1 MTEMHYWSI
10 RELSQ
15 RIRRGEISPV
25 AVVRTL
31 LDRIEA
37 LDGRLHSYIT
47 VMGDQSLARA
57 RIAEE
62 ELRRGQWRGPLHGV
76 PLAAKDLFY
85 TKDAPT
91 TAGMSIYH
99 NFTPDHDATVIERL
113 YGAGAIILGK
123 LTLTEGA
130 YTNNNPMYPVPI
142 NPWNADYWAGTSSS
156 GSGVATA
163 TGLAYGA
170 LSTDTGGSIR
180 FPSACNNVT
189 GIKPTWGRVSRHGVF
204 TLSHSLD
211 HVGPFARSAEDAA
224 AMLNVIAGPDDQD
237 PTSLRANVPD
247 YLAAT
252 RRGVRGLRI
261 GVDDAFISTRT
272 HPEVVAAVEAA
283 GKIMQ
288 GLGSRIR
295 PVSFPSPYDALRGW
309 FHICGA
315 ETARVHAATYPS
327 RAAEYDAGMIGLI
340 EHGRTVSAEVV
351 ANAWVERLEFSGRLA
366 AAFEDVDVMLIP
378 TMTTPTPTLPELAAF
393 GADDDVLLQMIRY
406 TAPFDLSGHPTIV
419 LPAGFSSAGV
429 PISMQFVGKHV
440 SEDVLCAAGHAFQQ
454 ATDWH
459 LRRPVA

>member
-1 MTEMHYWSI
+1 MTELHYWSI
-10 RELSQ
+10 QSLSEK
-15 RIRRGEISPV
+15 IRRGEISPV
-25 AVVRTL
+25 EVVRTM
-31 LDRIEA
+31 LDRIAA
-37 LDGRLHSYIT
+37 LDGKLHSYIT
-47 VMGDQSLARA
+47 VMRDQSLARA

-91 TAGMSIYH
+91 TAGMSIYRD
-99 NFTPDHDATVIERL
+99 FTPDYDATVVDRL
-113 YGAGAIILGK
+113 YRAGAILLGK

-130 YTNNNPMYPVPI
+130 YTNNHPMYPVPI
-142 NPWNADYWAGTSSS
+142 NPWNAEYWAGTSSS

-163 TGLAYGA
+163 AGLAYGA

-211 HVGPFARSAEDAA
+211 HVGPFARNVEDAA
-224 AMLNVIAGPDDQD
+224 VMLGVIAGPDDAD
-237 PTSLRANVPD
+237 PTSLRADVPD
-247 YLAAT
+247 YLTAA

-261 GVDDAFISTRT
+261 GVDESFICSNT
-272 HPEVVAAVEAA
+272 HPEVVAAVESARL
-283 GKIMQ
+283 IME
-288 GLGSRIR
+288 GLGAKLCPI
-295 PVSFPSPYDALRGW
+295 SFPSPYDALRGW

-327 RAAEYDAGMIGLI
+327 RAADYDAGMVGLL

-351 ANAWVERLEFSGRLA
+351 ADAWVKRLEFSGRLA
-366 AAFEDVDVMLIP
+366 AAFEDIDVMLIP

-406 TAPFDLSGHPTIV
+406 TAPFDLAGNPTIV
-419 LPAGFSSAGV
+419 LPAGFSSTGV
-429 PISMQFVGKHV
+429 PISMQFVARHV
-440 SEDVLCAAGHAFQQ
+440 REDVLCAAGQAFQH

-459 LRRPVA
+459 LRRPIA

>member
-1 MTEMHYWSI
+1 MTELHYWSI
-10 RELSQ
+10 QSLSEK
-15 RIRRGEISPV
+15 IRRGEISPV
-25 AVVRTL
+25 EVVRTM
-31 LDRIEA
+31 LDRIAA
-37 LDGRLHSYIT
+37 LDGKLHSYIT
-47 VMGDQSLARA
+47 VMRDQSLARA

-91 TAGMSIYH
+91 TAGMSIYRD
-99 NFTPDHDATVIERL
+99 FTPGYDATVVDRL
-113 YGAGAIILGK
+113 YRAGAILLGK

-130 YTNNNPMYPVPI
+130 YTNNHPMYPVPI
-142 NPWNADYWAGTSSS
+142 NPWNAEYWAGTSSS

-163 TGLAYGA
+163 AGLAYGA

-211 HVGPFARSAEDAA
+211 HVGPFARNVEDAA
-224 AMLNVIAGPDDQD
+224 VMLGVIAGPDDAD
-237 PTSLRANVPD
+237 PTSLRADVPD
-247 YLAAT
+247 YLTAA

-261 GVDDAFISTRT
+261 GVDESFIGSNT
-272 HPEVVAAVEAA
+272 HPEVVAAVESAHQ
-283 GKIMQ
+283 IME
-288 GLGSRIR
+288 GLGAKLCPI
-295 PVSFPSPYDALRGW
+295 SFPSPYDALRGW

-327 RAAEYDAGMIGLI
+327 RAADYDAGMVGLL
-340 EHGRTVSAEVV
+340 EHGRTVSAEIV
-351 ANAWVERLEFSGRLA
+351 ADAWVKRLEFSGRLA
-366 AAFEDVDVMLIP
+366 AAFEDIDVMLIP

-393 GADDDVLLQMIRY
+393 GADDDVLLQMNRY
-406 TAPFDLSGHPTIV
+406 TAPFDLAGNPTIV
-419 LPAGFSSAGV
+419 LPAGFSSTGA
-429 PISMQFVGKHV
+429 PISMQFVAKHV
-440 SEDVLCAAGHAFQQ
+440 REDVLCAAGHAFQQ

-459 LRRPVA
+459 HRRPIA